1 MMQLIRAITADKP
14 IMLMDESFSA
24 VDVSNTSQL
33 REKLLSLDKT
43 ILFVTH
49 DVSAE
54 HLKLFDEVIE
64 LRK

>member
-43 ILFVTH
+43 ILLLPTMFPRN
-49 DVSAE
+49 
-54 HLKLFDEVIE
+54 I
-64 LRK
+64 

>member
-1 MMQLIRAITADKP
+1 MQLIRAITADKP